1 MKLLFFYFKKKKID
15 RDYSSTERVG
25 EVPGKRGSKS
35 GVIRKGV

>member
-1 MKLLFFYFKKKKID
+1 MKLLFFYFKKKID